1 MLMDGAVSAVVYDS
15 RSPEHGAVA
24 SLTLT
29 LALTT
34 LSEAAGSQ
42 GHHTHTLSTQQR
54 SSSQIHHDL
63 SKYLLK

>member
-34 LSEAAGSQ
+34 LSEAAGAKA
-42 GHHTHTLSTQQR
+42 TTPTP
-54 SSSQIHHDL
+54 
-63 SKYLLK
+63 YLLNNDHLLRYITI